1 MIPRG
6 LNDSEYKAR
15 WNAIFQ
21 PEGAPPTRDSNAGST
36 HAGGRGGGQPMPP
49 PAWQGQQGTGQLNP
63 AAPPHDPQGQQGLFL
78 APVPPEGGATTPP
91 AVPAP
96 QAPAQQL
103 GGAQIAVQ
111 PPGGQGGA
119 GAGLPQPPV
128 GIGTNE
134 NPPQDYSGVLS
145 ALEHLAPITT
155 DADTAR
161 SLRWQREVDG
171 DATKLA
177 SWKIEAKAVP
187 VLQFFAYM
195 QPGEAFMVVGHTMST
210 IYSTTMDVA
219 TYHGKVVLFMGDWTG
234 TRKCVPVILPPFLAL
249 AWKKCL
255 VVDDK
260 TRLGKW

>member
-1 MIPRG
+1 
-6 LNDSEYKAR
+6 
-15 WNAIFQ
+15 
-21 PEGAPPTRDSNAGST
+21 
-36 HAGGRGGGQPMPP
+36 
-49 PAWQGQQGTGQLNP
+49 
-63 AAPPHDPQGQQGLFL
+63 
-78 APVPPEGGATTPP
+78 
-91 AVPAP
+91 
-96 QAPAQQL
+96 
-103 GGAQIAVQ
+103 
-111 PPGGQGGA
+111 
-119 GAGLPQPPV
+119 
-128 GIGTNE
+128 
-134 NPPQDYSGVLS
+134 LS